1 MTAAMHPD
9 PRAALKD
16 FDGRGREADV
26 DGLVNEPMRHRVEMA
41 LDVDV
46 VVDVHARLAPFGV
59 DEALGRQRPQRR
71 LIEAREEIAAGGPAV
86 ALHRPGVEIR
96 EQLAD
101 PGVQRGERE
110 EGLMAQP
117 REDPALGDLDG
128 HFDFG
133 FVARF
138 RRSRRQNRR
147 RVVRRPLFVRPLEDR
162 FVAARRRGRRSCS

>member
-1 MTAAMHPD
+1 
-9 PRAALKD
+9 
-16 FDGRGREADV
+16 
-26 DGLVNEPMRHRVEMA
+26 MA

-46 VVDVHARLAPFGV
+46 IVDVHARLAPFGV

-71 LIEAREEIAAGGPAV
+71 LIEAREEIAAGDTTV
-86 ALHRPGVEIR
+86 ALHRPGVEIP

-101 PGVQRGERE
+101 PDVQRGKRE

-133 FVARF
+133 LVPRF
-138 RRSRRQNRR
+138 RRSGGQNHR
-147 RVVRRPLFVRPLEDR
+147 RVVRRPFFVRALEDR
-162 FVAARRRGRRSCS
+162 FVAAGVADAGLAADPARSRRGRRPDTPPLGHGSE